1 MNEGYIGFI
10 AFLVTAALI
19 VWGCYFAT
27 SDEGEMTIFKKRRV
41 QPQTRIVH
49 IDKIQD
55 TTPAQAIAR
64 RVLQTPRWDIR
75 RDEFRGF
82 DSPPGRF

>member
-1 MNEGYIGFI
+1 MK
-10 AFLVTAALI
+10 
-19 VWGCYFAT
+19 
-27 SDEGEMTIFKKRRV
+27 IFKKRKV

-55 TTPAQAIAR
+55 TTPIAAIAR
-64 RVLQTPRWDIR
+64 SVLRTQRWDIR

>member
-1 MNEGYIGFI
+1 
-10 AFLVTAALI
+10 
-19 VWGCYFAT
+19 
-27 SDEGEMTIFKKRRV
+27 MTIFKKRRV

-49 IDKIQD
+49 INKIQD
-55 TTPAQAIAR
+55 AAPALAIAR
-64 RVLQTPRWDIR
+64 SVLQTQRWDIR

>member
-1 MNEGYIGFI
+1 MNEVYIGFS

-19 VWGCYFAT
+19 VWGYYFAT
-27 SDEGEMTIFKKRRV
+27 SKEGEMTIFKKRRV

-55 TTPAQAIAR
+55 TTPAQAIAHS
-64 RVLQTPRWDIR
+64 VLRTPRWDVR
-75 RDEFRGF
+75 RGQFRGF

>member
-1 MNEGYIGFI
+1 MNEVYIGFV

-19 VWGCYFAT
+19 GWGCYFVT
-27 SDEGEMTIFKKRRV
+27 FKEGEMTIFKKRRV

-64 RVLQTPRWDIR
+64 SVVQTPRWQVR
-75 RDEFRGF
+75 RGQFRGF
-82 DSPPGRF
+82 DSPPGHF

>member
-1 MNEGYIGFI
+1 
-10 AFLVTAALI
+10 
-19 VWGCYFAT
+19 
-27 SDEGEMTIFKKRRV
+27 MTIFKKQRV

-64 RVLQTPRWDIR
+64 SVLQTPRWEIR
-75 RDEFRGF
+75 RERFRGF

>member
-1 MNEGYIGFI
+1 
-10 AFLVTAALI
+10 
-19 VWGCYFAT
+19 
-27 SDEGEMTIFKKRRV
+27 MTIFKKQRV
-41 QPQTRIVH
+41 RPQTRIVH

-64 RVLQTPRWDIR
+64 SVLQTPRWEIR
-75 RDEFRGF
+75 RERFRGF